1 MRTHQDYFATGVYAG
16 LVVLGSGFFMLA
28 ALVLLTGRDLKHGNA
43 VKAFILL
50 VVGLQ
55 SLLIF
60 GESGEVDWSV
70 GAPLTLGSA
79 AGAYFAARLASSDRT
94 RAWVYRFRIVVVI
107 LSIIDLIIV
116 DSTKYLQHA

>member
-1 MRTHQDYFATGVYAG
+1 
-16 LVVLGSGFFMLA
+16 MLA
-28 ALVLLTGRDLKHGNA
+28 ALVLLTGCDLRHGNA
-43 VKAFILL
+43 MKAFILL

-70 GAPLTLGSA
+70 GAPLALGST
-79 AGAYFAARLASSDRT
+79 AGAYLAARLASRDR
-94 RAWVYRFRIVVVI
+94 AEVWVYRFLIVVVV

>member
-1 MRTHQDYFATGVYAG
+1 
-16 LVVLGSGFFMLA
+16 MLA
-28 ALVLLTGRDLKHGNA
+28 ALVLLTGCDLRHGNA
-43 VKAFILL
+43 MKVFILL

-70 GAPLTLGSA
+70 GAPLTLGST
-79 AGAYFAARLASSDRT
+79 AGAYLAARLASRDR
-94 RAWVYRFRIVVVI
+94 AEVWVYRFLIVVVV